1 MYFAHHT
8 FLSKKINSHMSEKK
22 VFVVY
27 DTYEH
32 ITHFNK
38 KSARDILDNI
48 PKKLKQKNVINLS
61 KINII
66 KLLN

>member
-1 MYFAHHT
+1 
-8 FLSKKINSHMSEKK
+8 MSEKK

-27 DTYEH
+27 DTCEH

-48 PKKLKQKNVINLS
+48 PKKIKA
-61 KINII
+61 KIFNQSILNNI
-66 KLLN
+66 